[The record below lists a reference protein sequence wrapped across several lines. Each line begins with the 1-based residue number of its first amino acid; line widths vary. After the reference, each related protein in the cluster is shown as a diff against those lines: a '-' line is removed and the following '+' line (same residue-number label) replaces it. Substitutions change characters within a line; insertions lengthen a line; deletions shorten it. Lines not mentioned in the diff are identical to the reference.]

1 MKNLKEDLA
10 KVRSLQASSCLTN
23 YYRKCIED
31 MEKELHLDGLELDA
45 LENEM
50 RQNGSSFEIE
60 KVKRFFD
67 EYLNQPEENLPDH
80 YQIWWGIQEKIQDAK
95 ERSKTESPK
104 KDQKVEN
111 SSKTDSTKRKK
122 SPKKKS
128 GIKTRSSSLK
138 PGTSKKQN
146 FEDISSVE
154 SRDLSR
160 DKNEP
165 NSLVPSRSASV
176 TSSVTPRR
184 FPFSSDLPNDLPDEE
199 LPWKKKKNDGDEHFT
214 SKTIKPHKNTTITPA
229 TPTFRLL
236 TSSSKRIAD
245 TLDLLS
251 DKQRVSFLAVEN
263 GFEITGGSTY
273 RLGTALKSIK
283 KLDWG
288 SQGEASTTFML

>member
-1 MKNLKEDLA
+1 
-10 KVRSLQASSCLTN
+10 
-23 YYRKCIED
+23 

-67 EYLNQPEENLPDH
+67 EIDEENLNQPEENLPDH
-80 YQIWWGIQEKIQDAK
+80 YQIWLGIQEKIQDAK
-95 ERSKTESPK
+95 EGSKTESPE
-104 KDQKVEN
+104 KDQKAEN
-111 SSKTDSTKRKK
+111 SPKSDLTKRKK

-128 GIKTRSSSLK
+128 GIKTRSSSPK
-138 PGTSKKQN
+138 PGTSKKQD
-146 FEDISSVE
+146 FEDISSDE

-165 NSLVPSRSASV
+165 NSLGPSRSASV
-176 TSSVTPRR
+176 TSGVTPRR
-184 FPFSSDLPNDLPDEE
+184 FSFSSDLPNDLPDEE
-199 LPWKKKKNDGDEHFT
+199 LPLKKKKNDGDEHFT

-283 KLDWG
+283 KLDG
-288 SQGEASTTFML
+288 GKQVQHLCCNGESF